1 MKKIILLAL
10 VVGLVGCAQEP
21 KLSEDKKQQV
31 VNHFKGDKTIKDSVW
46 ASASTFRVGV
56 LDDGSSRDGLAQYVC
71 QELNALNVHKV
82 TVKVIDIQA
91 LVSTN
96 KWIDL
101 GQANCS

>member
-1 MKKIILLAL
+1 MKKFILFAL
-10 VVGLVGCAQEP
+10 VAGVAGCSNQP
-21 KLSEDKKQQV
+21 KISEEKKQQAV
-31 VNHFKGDKTIKDSVW
+31 AHFKVDKTIKDAVW
-46 ASASTFRVGV
+46 TSSSMFKVGV
-56 LDDGSSRDGLAQYVC
+56 VDNGSGRDGLAQYVC
-71 QELNALNVHKV
+71 QELNALNIYKV

>member
-1 MKKIILLAL
+1 MNHIIILAL
-10 VVGLVGCAQEP
+10 IIGLIGCSKKPQ
-21 KLSEDKKQQV
+21 LSEEKKQQV
-31 VNHFKGDKTIKDSVW
+31 ASHFKGDKTIKDAVW
-46 ASASTFRVGV
+46 TSNSMFKVGV
-56 LDDGSSRDGLAQYVC
+56 IDDGSRRDGLAQYVC
-71 QELNALNVHKV
+71 QELNTLEVYKI

>member
-10 VVGLVGCAQEP
+10 VIGLVGCSGQP
-21 KLSEDKKQQV
+21 KISEEKKQQV
-31 VNHFKGDKTIKDSVW
+31 VAHFKDDKTIKDSTW
-46 ASASTFRVGV
+46 TSSSTFRVGV
-56 LDDGSSRDGLAQYVC
+56 LDTSSNRDGLAHYVC
-71 QELNALNVHKV
+71 QELNALDVHGV
-82 TVKVIDIQA
+82 TVKVIDIQK

>member
-10 VVGLVGCAQEP
+10 LVGLVGCSSQS
-21 KLSEDKKQQV
+21 KISEEKKQQV
-31 VNHFKGDKTIKDSVW
+31 VNHFKGDETIKDSTW
-46 ASASTFRVGV
+46 TSSSTFRVGV
-56 LDDGSSRDGLAQYVC
+56 LDTNSNRDGLAQYVC
-71 QELNALNVHKV
+71 QELNALDVHGV
-82 TVKVIDIQA
+82 TVKVIDIQK